1 MNDQLLNVDNLH
13 VLFIA
18 AEADPLVKAGG
29 LGDVAGSLPLAI
41 QQLNNGKQVD
51 VRVAI
56 PYYNSIQKKNFP
68 VEKAGTFQI
77 NTTDGLVDGEIFSTI
92 VSGVTF
98 YLISGEPVAR
108 SDETYS
114 ADFKSDAEKFI
125 FFSLACL
132 QLPHILN
139 WRCDILHAHDW
150 HTAVA
155 IHQLKADHHLSS
167 FLKDTQSVLT
177 VHNLPFM
184 GTGSEEALSKY
195 RVTPSRNKNL
205 PGWARELP
213 LPMGLAAADQ
223 IVAVSPT
230 YAKEIMTP
238 EFGCDLQGFL
248 QTRQSKISGILNG
261 IDIHSWDPA
270 IDPAITTN
278 FDVKRLDNR
287 LENKVSLIKEFQ
299 LDFDEST
306 PLIVLISR
314 LDRQKGIDI
323 VLEGLRMIADYPW
336 QAILLG
342 TGDKRLEQECKDLE
356 MEMAHKVRAAITFDA
371 ALSRRMYAGA
381 DMLMMPSRY
390 EPCGLSQMFAMRY
403 GCLPVARATGGLVDT
418 ITDPKTGSGATG
430 FLFSRI
436 DPRSFAQTMKRALEV
451 FCQKEVWGT
460 MQLNAMSMDFSWQ
473 KSAEQYVQL
482 YRHLMKTNTR
492 GEHEPT
498 T

>member
-1 MNDQLLNVDNLH
+1 MESRSQPENALH

-29 LGDVAGSLPLAI
+29 LGEVAGSLPLAI
-41 QQLNNGKQVD
+41 NRLKDADVD
-51 VRVAI
+51 IKVAI
-56 PYYNSIQKKNFP
+56 PFYNSIKRKEMSF
-68 VEKAGTFQI
+68 EKVGEFEIA
-77 NTTDGLVDGEIFSTI
+77 TTDGAVAGEVFTTKI
-92 VSGVTF
+92 SGVSF
-98 YLISGEPVAR
+98 YLISGEPITR
-108 SDETYS
+108 IDGTYS

-132 QLPHILN
+132 QLPRILD
-139 WRCDILHAHDW
+139 WRCDILHANDW

-155 IHQLKADHHLSS
+155 IHQLRTDHHPPVL
-167 FLKDTQSVLT
+167 LQSTRAVLT

-184 GTGSEEALSKY
+184 GTGSEESLAKY
-195 RVTPSRNKNL
+195 KVKASRNKNL
-205 PGWARELP
+205 PIWARELP

-230 YAKEIMTP
+230 YAREIMTP

-261 IDIHSWDPA
+261 IDTQLWDPA
-270 IDPAITTN
+270 TDVALPAN
-278 FDVKRLDNR
+278 YDNR
-287 LENKVSLIKEFQ
+287 NIDARVKNKRTLLKEFQ
-299 LDFDEST
+299 LDYEKNT

-323 VLEGLRMIADYPW
+323 VLEGLRMIPDDPW

-342 TGDKRLEQECKDLE
+342 TGDKRLEQDCIDLE
-356 MEMAHKVRAAITFDA
+356 KEMPHKVRAAITFDA

-381 DMLMMPSRY
+381 DILLMPSRY

-418 ITDPKTGSGATG
+418 ITDPKTRSPGTG

-436 DPRSFAQTMKRALEV
+436 DPRSFVQTLRRA
-451 FCQKEVWGT
+451 FDAYCQRDVWRA
-460 MQLNAMSMDFSWQ
+460 MQANAMDLDFSWQ
-473 KSAEQYVQL
+473 RSAEQYVKL
-482 YRHLMKTNTR
+482 YRNLLNIDDR
-492 GEHEPT
+492 GENET
-498 T
+498 SA